1 MKKSIQ
7 SLLLFLF
14 TTTTLFAFSNQ
25 STDRIIAIVND
36 RIILKSDVD
45 REISDYMQQ
54 MQMSNQPIQFSEG
67 LWYQVLES
75 IVDNYILLEKAQ
87 IDSIDVSDELV
98 DRQMN
103 QRIQQMVQQA
113 GSEQALE
120 EAFGQS
126 IIELRAEYREQF
138 REQMIAQQVRESV
151 IRDVNITRP
160 EVIEFFENIPSDSLP
175 TIPEQVALS
184 QIVVIPEPLQ
194 DAQLAALEK
203 ARQIRDSIVVH
214 GKSFEEMA
222 RRHST
227 GPSAPNGGAL
237 PMMPMSDLVSEYS
250 AAAAALDP
258 GEISGVVRTS
268 FGYHII
274 RLNERVGDNI
284 STNNLLITIEEGGL
298 DEEAARNKLEAIR
311 DSVLHHDQRFSD
323 MARRHSD
330 DEFTRNLGGRIMDR
344 QTGQRLLA
352 LNNLDPALYRIV
364 LLLEQEGDIS
374 EPRAFNPQTGNTNR
388 AFRIV
393 RLDQHVPEHVA
404 NLDQDFDRIR
414 NIALQQKQ
422 MEKLTTT
429 LEKLRDQVY
438 IEYKID
444 VPEQYREP
452 QTDIHDVELEA
463 SLDTE

>member
-1 MKKSIQ
+1 M
-7 SLLLFLF
+7 
-14 TTTTLFAFSNQ
+14 
-25 STDRIIAIVND
+25 ND

-45 REISDYMQQ
+45 REIADYMQQ
-54 MQMSNQPIQFSEG
+54 LRMANQPIEFSES
-67 LWYQVLES
+67 LWYEVLES
-75 IVDNYILLEKAQ
+75 IVDNYILLEKAR
-87 IDSIDVSDELV
+87 IDSIVVSDELV
-98 DRQMN
+98 DRQMD

-120 EAFGQS
+120 QAFGQS
-126 IIELRAEYREQF
+126 IVELRADYREQF
-138 REQMIAQQVRESV
+138 REQMVAQQVRERL

-160 EVIEFFENIPSDSLP
+160 EVIEFFESIPTDSLP
-175 TIPEQVALS
+175 LIPEQVALS
-184 QIVVIPEPLQ
+184 QIVVIPEPLR
-194 DAQLAALEK
+194 DAQQAALEK

-214 GKSFEEMA
+214 GRSFEEMA

-227 GPSAPNGGAL
+227 GPAARNGGAL

-250 AAAAALDP
+250 AAAAALEP

-284 STNNLLITIEEGGL
+284 STNNLLITIDEGGL

-311 DSVLHHDQRFSD
+311 DSVLHHDKRFSD
-323 MARRHSD
+323 MARQHSD

-344 QTGQRLLA
+344 QTGERLLA
-352 LNNLDPALYRIV
+352 LNNLDPALYRIA
-364 LLLEQEGDIS
+364 LLLDEEGDIS
-374 EPRAFNPQTGNTNR
+374 EPRSFNPQTSNRNR

-393 RLDQHVPEHVA
+393 RLDQHVPEHIA
-404 NLDQDFDRIR
+404 NLEQDFDRIR

-422 MEKLTTT
+422 MEKLTST

-444 VPEQYREP
+444 VPERYREP
-452 QTDIHDVELEA
+452 QIDIHDVELEA
-463 SLDTE
+463 PAPLDTE